1 MVETYDDAICMIING
16 KINVFQKLVNVK
28 FRPLCPII
36 LYKSD
41 VLMVNLTESDV
52 KKRLSPTFIVGKYLS
67 GTNTKVPEEELITIS
82 VDSSEQ
88 SRARL
93 QLQPIPRRASFASPD
108 PEVVGS
114 VSPDGDPYRRQPL
127 QVQAYGPKSKL

>member
-82 VDSSEQ
+82 IDSSEQ
-88 SRARL
+88 SRA
-93 QLQPIPRRASFASPD
+93 
-108 PEVVGS
+108 
-114 VSPDGDPYRRQPL
+114 
-127 QVQAYGPKSKL
+127 